1 MPRPESRPPTPSTPP
16 AEPRNVIREPRPRLR
31 PEGNLIIANF
41 DRLTEA
47 LLRAETARVIAEAEG
62 YLRQAAGEPT
72 AIGVPGTQ
80 VTERLN
86 PLTALSATSA
96 ALALEV
102 GEVGMVH
109 GLVSAVHPERAI
121 REEAGR
127 QQAAIQDFADNIFSD
142 QKYGKVREALEAMDP
157 ATLDPEDRQRYDYY
171 MGEFQKTQPASA
183 PEATESA
190 RDPRQTLAEVQ
201 KEYRKNVGKTATIDI
216 TEEELESLPADT
228 RDQLEV
234 SEHDGGYSVIL
245 NQANLTYIL
254 ENGGSRNLR
263 KQAYEAYH
271 GDHVADNDGFIQ
283 QMADIRLEIAR
294 SQGKETWTGVQVE
307 GVTLDSPD
315 KVTDFYTGVEDGIV
329 QRYQATVAKLQ
340 GLLAADGID
349 DQIQEYDLEYYKKR
363 LIQQSYDASKITFS
377 FEKTMRGLYDLA
389 ESLLGVKIEEIPDA
403 PVWAPGVRAYAVRD
417 ADTPTESG
425 KDLGTIFVDPF
436 TRQDADGKGGKR
448 RGGATYALRYGLT
461 DLPPSTADTNQLP
474 VSVAV
479 NNFTAPGADG
489 TEAKMT
495 MREVEALA
503 HEALGHGLHQV
514 LARTRGPEF
523 AGEKLKFDSMEIVSQ
538 VFEHLVKDPRV
549 LLQLADEGTPP
560 EVREDFLRE
569 QDNVQQDVSALMDMR
584 LLRTTAF
591 DLAMHNTVEPS
602 VTAALEQDKELA
614 APVGTDGHWM
624 RLVSH
629 WANPGYT
636 GRFYTYLLCKTTA
649 TDIVASLRQ
658 SNYSPEVGARLRAI
672 LELGGQPDAGDRL
685 LAFAS
690 GANTDTA

>member
-1 MPRPESRPPTPSTPP
+1 
-16 AEPRNVIREPRPRLR
+16 VK
-31 PEGNLIIANF
+31 
-41 DRLTEA
+41 
-47 LLRAETARVIAEAEG
+47 
-62 YLRQAAGEPT
+62 
-72 AIGVPGTQ
+72 
-80 VTERLN
+80 
-86 PLTALSATSA
+86 
-96 ALALEV
+96 
-102 GEVGMVH
+102 
-109 GLVSAVHPERAI
+109 ERAI

-377 FEKTMRGLYDLA
+377 FEKTMRGLYD
-389 ESLLGVKIEEIPDA
+389 
-403 PVWAPGVRAYAVRD
+403 
-417 ADTPTESG
+417 
-425 KDLGTIFVDPF
+425 
-436 TRQDADGKGGKR
+436 
-448 RGGATYALRYGLT
+448 
-461 DLPPSTADTNQLP
+461 
-474 VSVAV
+474 
-479 NNFTAPGADG
+479 
-489 TEAKMT
+489 
-495 MREVEALA
+495 
-503 HEALGHGLHQV
+503 
-514 LARTRGPEF
+514 
-523 AGEKLKFDSMEIVSQ
+523 
-538 VFEHLVKDPRV
+538 
-549 LLQLADEGTPP
+549 
-560 EVREDFLRE
+560 
-569 QDNVQQDVSALMDMR
+569 
-584 LLRTTAF
+584 
-591 DLAMHNTVEPS
+591 
-602 VTAALEQDKELA
+602 
-614 APVGTDGHWM
+614 
-624 RLVSH
+624 
-629 WANPGYT
+629 
-636 GRFYTYLLCKTTA
+636 
-649 TDIVASLRQ
+649 
-658 SNYSPEVGARLRAI
+658 
-672 LELGGQPDAGDRL
+672 
-685 LAFAS
+685 
-690 GANTDTA
+690 